1 MKKSCK
7 NRKDASEDR
16 RTAGPFAVVA
26 GGQRMTEMRRAYT
39 QKERNSAFSEKIYR
53 KKIEI
58 RRQNMVDYEDE
69 SVHFEE
75 SGWTVEED
83 Q

>member
-16 RTAGPFAVVA
+16 RTADPFAVVTWVR
-26 GGQRMTEMRRAYT
+26 RMTEMRRAYT

-53 KKIEI
+53 KEIEI
-58 RRQNMVDYEDE
+58 RRQNVVDYGKQ
-69 SVHFEE
+69 VGAF
-75 SGWTVEED
+75 
-83 Q
+83 

>member
-1 MKKSCK
+1 
-7 NRKDASEDR
+7 
-16 RTAGPFAVVA
+16 
-26 GGQRMTEMRRAYT
+26 MTEMRRAYT

-53 KKIEI
+53 KEIEI
-58 RRQNMVDYEDE
+58 RQQNMVDYEDE